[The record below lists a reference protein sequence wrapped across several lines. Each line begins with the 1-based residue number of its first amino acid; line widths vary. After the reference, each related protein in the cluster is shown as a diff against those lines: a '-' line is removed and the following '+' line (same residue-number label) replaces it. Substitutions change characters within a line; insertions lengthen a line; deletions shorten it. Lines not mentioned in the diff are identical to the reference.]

1 MRRFGVVM
9 VLGVLASAAYAA
21 PASAA
26 TGFDGQCSIDG
37 KAEFGK
43 PLHFEPQ
50 QMSWSFTSH
59 PGGGRCTGKLNGRA
73 VTDTPVDVV
82 VRASGPI
89 SCGVLGWSFEAP
101 FDATFPEDTR
111 GENTI
116 TGTLSLA
123 AVAAQNAVYV
133 EGRNGGFGA
142 GRASFFGQNDQVA
155 VIEGCADGNTVRS
168 LNVNVLIQ
176 TVGELRG

>member
-1 MRRFGVVM
+1 MRRFCIGI
-9 VLGVLASAAYAA
+9 LLSELATAAYAA

-37 KAEFGK
+37 KSDFGK
-43 PLHFEPQ
+43 TLHFEPQ
-50 QMSWSFTSH
+50 EMHWTFTSH
-59 PGGGRCTGKLNGRA
+59 PGGGRCTGRLNG
-73 VTDTPVDVV
+73 VPVVDTPVDDFVD
-82 VRASGPI
+82 AQGPI
-89 SCGVLGWSFEAP
+89 SCGVAGYSLEAP
-101 FDATFPEDTR
+101 FTATFPADTT

-116 TGTLSLA
+116 TGRLSLA

-133 EGRNGGFGA
+133 KGRSGGFAA

-155 VIEGCADGNTVRS
+155 VIQGGADGNTVES
-168 LNVNVLIQ
+168 LTVNVTIQ

>member
-1 MRRFGVVM
+1 M
-9 VLGVLASAAYAA
+9 LASAAYAA
-21 PASAA
+21 PAGAA
-26 TGFDGQCSIDG
+26 TSFEGQCSIDG
-37 KAEFGK
+37 KSDFGK
-43 PLHFEPQ
+43 PLRFTPQ
-50 QMSWSFTSH
+50 EMDWTFTSH
-59 PGGGRCTGKLNGRA
+59 PGGGRCTGELNGDP
-73 VTDTPVDVV
+73 VTNTPVDVFV
-82 VRASGPI
+82 DAHGPI
-89 SCGVLGWSFEAP
+89 SCGVLGSSFDAP
-101 FDATFPEDTR
+101 FTATFPADTT

-133 EGRNGGFGA
+133 EGRNGGFAA

-155 VIEGCADGNTVRS
+155 VIQGCADGNTIRS